1 MAAAGS
7 DLLDDLPDDLLRHV
21 LRFAPSK
28 DAASTAVLS
37 RRWRSL
43 WPSPWG
49 AGGAA
54 VILDSRSYDR
64 AYDGDYFGKRNA
76 FFRGAEAALAAHGA
90 SGVRSLAVHVEARDP
105 ESFMFNTGGWSGW
118 PDLAA
123 DVLSHPACRRVE
135 ELRIAADTAD
145 YPIAGYEYE
154 WLQPHRRY
162 GHYKLDVGA
171 VPSEALR
178 VLHIAGCRDLT
189 PPPPGATFRCLE
201 ALRLRRCAVS
211 LDSLQDMIIASP
223 QLATLHLEY
232 VFFTTMVDDHR
243 NQKRY
248 YEYNDE
254 VDEGSST
261 DSIDGLFFPKV
272 TLTPADGLCFPEV
285 TTLVLVN
292 CCHKEDIDIAL
303 DVPRVRHFRYRG
315 NIHRFLLNC
324 PLPDVQLADLH
335 FVDTDSDQD
344 EFWNYVKKFRN
355 SKILRLKM
363 NFPLEDIAVT
373 DKKGLEELLGGT
385 LFGNLD
391 RLEIDGQGK
400 PASKDT
406 AVAIGN
412 LLYSCPVVR
421 DLRLKLNIVD
431 KPYRRRRSRWSG
443 PTSQCK
449 RDFLHKKA
457 QADFYKSVD
466 HFTRSRNPV
475 IHFGGCGNKYDVPDL
490 PGLSENQFSCL
501 QCYLRRV
508 SLQFLMEKPNGLC
521 AQLAKFFV
529 DNATALQEFY
539 IDDGNQKVCEHMNR
553 KVDGWA
559 SSSLKPCSESRGTP
573 REFCNNKSNSPS
585 SARSVT
591 VLPLDR

>member
-7 DLLDDLPDDLLRHV
+7 DLLSDLPDDLLRHV
-21 LRFAPSK
+21 LRFAPSR

-76 FFRGAEAALAAHGA
+76 FFRGAEAALGA
-90 SGVRSLAVHVEARDP
+90 SVVRSLAVHVEARDP

-118 PDLAA
+118 PDLDA

-154 WLQPHRRY
+154 WLQPDRRY

-232 VFFTTMVDDHR
+232 IFFTTMVDDHR

-303 DVPRVRHFRYRG
+303 DVPRVRHF
-315 NIHRFLLNC
+315 
-324 PLPDVQLADLH
+324 
-335 FVDTDSDQD
+335 SDQD
-344 EFWNYVKKFRN
+344 EFWHY
-355 SKILRLKM
+355 
-363 NFPLEDIAVT
+363 
-373 DKKGLEELLGGT
+373 KGLEELLGGT

-412 LLYSCPVVR
+412 LLHSCPVVR

-457 QADFYKSVD
+457 QADFYKSID

-501 QCYLRRV
+501 QGYLRRV

-529 DNATALQEFY
+529 DNATALQEIY

-553 KVDGWA
+553 KVDGWV

-585 SARSVT
+585 SARSIT